1 MNNIV
6 KFIFC
11 CTVIVNS
18 NQVVNQDT
26 CNIISP
32 TEPDISTMLIKRQGN
47 VLVEDFIEDNQ
58 HLFDSEQL
66 EGGDYE

>member
-1 MNNIV
+1 
-6 KFIFC
+6 
-11 CTVIVNS
+11 
-18 NQVVNQDT
+18 
-26 CNIISP
+26 
-32 TEPDISTMLIKRQGN
+32 MLIKRQGN